1 MSFSTP
7 ANSEHQ
13 LYFQAFQKADSLAD
27 FLLVN
32 RLQRVLAEQP
42 MLTSLRVVIQ
52 GATTVKPHHVTTLAC
67 LLEEYQRA
75 GITIVFEPIDSV
87 VFAYLRSI
95 GFLTRWEQ
103 PSEQENFQLL
113 TDSTFFALW
122 QAEPEQLNAYV
133 TNAYQHYQAGYFA
146 GKDLSFLT
154 TYLAELFNNIFD
166 HAFASGIA
174 QRPAF
179 GMLQYYPSRK
189 RLFIAVSDFGMG
201 IPNSVNQFLQR
212 TGQEPVIAA
221 EALRKA
227 LTFRFTS
234 QSKPY
239 NQGRGLDTLRTG
251 LRQLRGTLTI
261 QTAYGIYHVSEDGR
275 EFYKD
280 LPNTNFP
287 GTTVSIRLLHDNLPA
302 EETET
307 LEDDVAL
314 F

>member
-1 MSFSTP
+1 MSFPTS
-7 ANSEHQ
+7 AGSEYR
-13 LYFQAFQKADSLAD
+13 LYFQAFQNAASLAN

-42 MLTSLRVVIQ
+42 LLTRLRVVIQ
-52 GATTVKPHHVTTLAC
+52 GDTTVKPHHITTLAC
-67 LLEEYQRA
+67 LLEEYRQA
-75 GITIVFEPIDSV
+75 GIAIEFEPSNSV
-87 VFAYLRSI
+87 VFAYLRTI
-95 GFLTRWEQ
+95 GFLTRWGQ
-103 PSEQENFQLL
+103 PSEKERFQLP
-113 TDSTFFALW
+113 TDSTSFALW
-122 QAEPEQLNAYV
+122 QAEPEQLTAYV
-133 TNAYQHYQAGYFA
+133 TSAYQHYQAGYFA

-154 TYLAELFNNIFD
+154 TYLAELFNNVFD
-166 HAFASGIA
+166 HAFALSIA

-239 NQGRGLDTLRTG
+239 NQGVASTRY
-251 LRQLRGTLTI
+251 
-261 QTAYGIYHVSEDGR
+261 A
-275 EFYKD
+275 
-280 LPNTNFP
+280 P
-287 GTTVSIRLLHDNLPA
+287 GCGSCAARSPSRRPTVFTT
-302 EETET
+302 
-307 LEDDVAL
+307 
-314 F
+314 